1 MTHSDSAF
9 LRNPA
14 IRAGAYRD
22 DLGIKWADDDTV
34 WRGVH
39 SARIRLIGVPGLL
52 PAAGRSDNS
61 RK

>member
-1 MTHSDSAF
+1 MNHSDSAF

-22 DLGIKWADDDTV
+22 DLEIKWADDDTV
-34 WRGVH
+34 RRGVH
-39 SARIRLIGVPGLL
+39 YARIRLIGVPDLR
-52 PAAGRSDNS
+52 PAAGRCDNS